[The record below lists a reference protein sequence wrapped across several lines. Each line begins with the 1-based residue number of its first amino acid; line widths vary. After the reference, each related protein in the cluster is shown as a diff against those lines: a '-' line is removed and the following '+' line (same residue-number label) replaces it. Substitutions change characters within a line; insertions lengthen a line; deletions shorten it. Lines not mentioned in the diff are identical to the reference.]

1 MLWYLAIVERK
12 KSRSLPAKQSK
23 APQNK
28 LKQKRSKK
36 EAIRN
41 DDPTKK
47 KIKKN
52 KKNRAHDMSVKS
64 HFTPKTMQEPANE
77 PTSNAFPDPQSK
89 PITFFRQTKKSL
101 TPSTP

>member
-1 MLWYLAIVERK
+1 MLWYLAIAERK
-12 KSRSLPAKQSK
+12 KSRPLPAKQST
-23 APQNK
+23 A
-28 LKQKRSKK
+28 KQSKK

-41 DDPTKK
+41 DDPTT
-47 KIKKN
+47 KN
-52 KKNRAHDMSVKS
+52 QKNRAHDMSVKS